1 VVGFLRRRVYGRD
14 GGTDGRE
21 SEGGG
26 AAVSGEERVTS
37 CFSVGNVVEGMRRG
51 WATGPPQEFMP
62 RGDGKGFGDGRRT

>member
-26 AAVSGEERVTS
+26 AAVSGEERVTF
-37 CFSVGNVVEGMRRG
+37 CFSVET
-51 WATGPPQEFMP
+51 W
-62 RGDGKGFGDGRRT
+62 